1 MVTTKQIFIGI
12 TITTITIFVCSQFI
26 KFEINSDKKKAE
38 TEDSVSDEKSSE
50 MKLRLHRS
58 KSKKNKKRKPMTSNN
73 KIKSKQNED
82 SHIQDKNEL
91 LNKLEKLF
99 SKRNYKIVEKIITQ
113 MLEES
118 EHEKYLNGFLIK
130 KITFILKL

>member
-1 MVTTKQIFIGI
+1 
-12 TITTITIFVCSQFI
+12 
-26 KFEINSDKKKAE
+26 
-38 TEDSVSDEKSSE
+38 
-50 MKLRLHRS
+50 
-58 KSKKNKKRKPMTSNN
+58 MTSNN

-113 MLEES
+113 MV
-118 EHEKYLNGFLIK
+118 
-130 KITFILKL
+130 ILFFYNVSILDINYNTNYK